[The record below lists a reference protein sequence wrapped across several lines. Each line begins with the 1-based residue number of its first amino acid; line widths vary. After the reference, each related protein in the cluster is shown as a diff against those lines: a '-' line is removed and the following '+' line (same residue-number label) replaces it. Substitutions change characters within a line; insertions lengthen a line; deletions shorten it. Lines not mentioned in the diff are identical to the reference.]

1 MAKDRIVIPGI
12 PTDAARVI
20 IDRIRQNED
29 RLALIERTSGRPG
42 IVSSDTAAVVGEFL
56 NIAGRSDELI
66 TIILPEPTQ
75 ARRNARVTLAFRNE
89 HNVRIV
95 AVNGTVNGAAF
106 VLNNLPGTYDAI
118 CDGLGGWA
126 VQVGVTEE
134 GVIGTPGV
142 PGALAPIPDQRVL
155 GNDSGVDAVPTPI
168 TVHQELDWIVQDAL
182 WQFDGVDDRVDY
194 GDALD
199 IERTDLVTVAA
210 WVRTPSTAAAQAIIS
225 KISPGPTFQGY
236 EFGIEAPGKLYF
248 LLVATV
254 VGGNLINA
262 QTATG
267 LIPVGALTHFA
278 AVYSGTSLATGVAF
292 YINGALVATSGVA
305 GPGPI
310 TSTTVTAQNL
320 SVGRSTS
327 GASPFSGEIHHVARF
342 AAALTAAQIL
352 EVYNSGTPPDLNALP
367 TAPAPVWWVKLDA
380 SDAVGASGILDYGSG
395 SNEGTAGGGFNPGTI
410 VGSVIARSTAV
421 WQSIPPGTD
430 GDPFCSNGPG
440 EIPSYQQLD
449 QANTGALTGDVTK
462 AAGSSVTAIA
472 ANVIVNADVNT
483 AAAIAQTKLGATTG
497 FSVKA
502 SGASA
507 TTSAEPIV
515 TYSASANMSAERVTT
530 SSASVTVSTSVAN
543 QIEFQRAALIGDVTA
558 AANSNT
564 TAIAAGVI
572 VDADVSAV
580 AAIAQT
586 KTGALIGDVTKASG
600 SDTTAIAAGVIV
612 NADVNASAAIAISKL
627 ENVGANVAIG
637 TTTSG
642 TVPTAIS
649 VATDTAMAR
658 IGEGATNTGYGAQ
671 SRDDMNRWLAS
682 QTNVRVFEE
691 EFQGRIEHHTGN
703 DSRFAIVSGLAGVA
717 LSTLVNSTGE
727 YTGAL
732 NLSSGAGNGTTRSTY
747 TLGANESA
755 FNFHWESLRY
765 FGCVFR
771 TRLATTA
778 NTHWALGLVG
788 PFSGYG
794 AVTADVLAG
803 TSEGIFVTGV
813 TSASANIHVG
823 RRTSSATAKTD
834 TGVAVADNRFQYEFF
849 RTAAGVDYHYLN
861 GSLIRTDASGIAP
874 ANTACTFFFSMIGS
888 TTAERAVELDHIKVV
903 MQSTNRFT

>member
-1 MAKDRIVIPGI
+1 MSKDRIVIPGI

-42 IVSSDTAAVVGEFL
+42 VVSSDTNAVVGEFL
-56 NIAGRSDELI
+56 NIAGRSDETI

-75 ARRNARVTLAFRNE
+75 GRRNARVTLAFRNE
-89 HNVRIV
+89 HPVRIV
-95 AVNGTVNGAAF
+95 AVQGTVNGAAF

-155 GNDSGVDAVPTPI
+155 GNDSGVDAVPTAI
-168 TVHQELDWIVQDAL
+168 TVHQELDWIAGDSTVT
-182 WQFDGVDDRVDY
+182 WPFDGVDDRVNF
-194 GDALD
+194 GDARD
-199 IERTDLVTVAA
+199 FNRTDPFTLSGWFQTTTGANDSLWVKQNSGTPFTGYFLEVETGFLRFFFRGTSIGNEIS
-210 WVRTPSTAAAQAIIS
+210 VRTTAATFADGSLHHVVVAYTGSSLASGVSITVDGVNQALTVETDALTT
-225 KISPGPTFQGY
+225 SPLN
-236 EFGIEAPGKLYF
+236 A
-248 LLVATV
+248 
-254 VGGNLINA
+254 GNLYIGFPSA
-262 QTATG
+262 GSFDGFLTHMAMWS
-267 LIPVGALTHFA
+267 VALT
-278 AVYSGTSLATGVAF
+278 LAQRAEI
-292 YINGALVATSGVA
+292 YNG
-305 GPGPI
+305 
-310 TSTTVTAQNL
+310 
-320 SVGRSTS
+320 
-327 GASPFSGEIHHVARF
+327 
-342 AAALTAAQIL
+342 
-352 EVYNSGTPPDLNALP
+352 GTPPDLLSLP
-367 TAPAPVWWVKLDA
+367 TAPDPVKWIKFNDLDA
-380 SDAVGASGILDYGSG
+380 TGASGMVDYGTDAL
-395 SNEGTAGGGFNPGTI
+395 NGTAEGGLASVSGT
-410 VGSVIARSTAV
+410 GSLIARGSAI
-421 WQSIPPGTD
+421 WQRVPPGTV
-430 GDPFCSNGPG
+430 GLPLVSNGAG
-440 EIPSYQQLD
+440 LIPSYQQL
-449 QANTGALTGDVTK
+449 AMTATGALTGDVTK

-472 ANVIVNADVNT
+472 SDVIVNADVNS

-502 SGASA
+502 SGSAA

-530 SSASVTVSTSVAN
+530 SSTSVTVSTSVAN
-543 QIEFQRAALIGDVTA
+543 QIEFQRAALTGDVTA

-572 VDADVSAV
+572 VDADINAS
-580 AAIAQT
+580 AAIDMT
-586 KTGALIGDVTKASG
+586 KTAALTGDVTKASG

-642 TVPTAIS
+642 TVPAAIS

-888 TTAERAVELDHIKVV
+888 TTAERAVELDYIKVV